1 MAGLMKFSKMSS
13 LMQLSKELPFST
25 SQGMIL
31 QSFSTNI
38 KIMDFAMLPNHQM
51 HVETPE
57 VPLIACK
64 MQLPSS
70 TYVRWCCNWHFPNC
84 GWDFRNTMRNAEL
97 TYFELKIWENQKG
110 TQFLMIPYTHTHTL
124 PWFLNTPS

>member
-1 MAGLMKFSKMSS
+1 MAGLMKLSKMSS

-31 QSFSTNI
+31 QSFSTNT
-38 KIMDFAMLPNHQM
+38 KIMDSAMLPNHRV

-64 MQLPSS
+64 MQLSSS
-70 TYVRWCCNWHFPNC
+70 TYVRWGCNWHFPNF
-84 GWDFRNTMRNAEL
+84 GWDFKSTMRNAEL
-97 TYFELKIWENQKG
+97 T
-110 TQFLMIPYTHTHTL
+110 
-124 PWFLNTPS
+124 LN